1 MRQIVYAMKFLQFS
15 LYSVILTSL
24 VLIASCEDDIDF
36 AGDHVET
43 PVLFGLLDKTDS
55 LHYVKLT
62 RTFGGSNNSLEVAQ
76 IADSSYFQ
84 DAEIKIEEWASLP
97 PNNVNT
103 KVRTWVLRDTILTNK
118 VPGAF
123 YSPNQKVYYFK
134 TETFNISS
142 PPSVSDPNLN
152 VALKDEATYKLIA
165 TINGGQIVVNAETK
179 LVTGMAISQ
188 PSAAGALAFVKTV
201 NGVKQYNQ
209 LSLKANAGNA
219 KVIDAR
225 IQFFFN
231 EYFNGVPV
239 EKSFIWK
246 VGEANGDQISGSQA
260 TFVASGET
268 FYTLVKDNCTNDPT
282 ITKREMTSIR
292 VLMTGGSEEL
302 SKYILVNQPSSS
314 LAQNKPTFTNLS
326 RADGGPVIGI
336 FTSRMTNK
344 QDKPKF
350 NPTIPN
356 QRALDYL
363 SLKELCTGPITGLLL
378 FCSDN
383 PIDIN
388 NGESWICQ

>member
-1 MRQIVYAMKFLQFS
+1 MKFLQFS
-15 LYSVILTSL
+15 LYSIILTSL

-43 PVLFGLLDKTDS
+43 PVLFGLLDKNDS
-55 LHYVKLT
+55 LHYVKIT

-76 IADSSYFQ
+76 IEDSSYFQ
-84 DAEIKIEEWASLP
+84 DVDIKVEEWAPLP
-97 PNNVNT
+97 PNNVFT

-134 TETFNISS
+134 TETYNIAN
-142 PPSVSDPNLN
+142 PPVIGDPNTN
-152 VALKDEATYKLIA
+152 VALKDEATYRLTA
-165 TINGGQIVVNAETK
+165 SINGGQIVVNGETQ
-179 LVTGMAISQ
+179 LVGSMAITQ
-188 PSAAGALAFVKTV
+188 PSAGGSFSFVKTV
-201 NGVKQYNQ
+201 NGIKQYNT
-209 LSLKANAGNA
+209 LSLKANNGNA
-219 KVIDAR
+219 KVVDAR

-239 EKSFIWK
+239 QKSFIWK
-246 VGEANGDQISGSQA
+246 VGEQNGDQIVGSSA
-260 TFVASGET
+260 TFTAGGET
-268 FYTLVKDNCTNDPT
+268 FYNLVKQNCTNDPT

-292 VLMTGGSEEL
+292 LIMTGGSEDL

-314 LAQNKPTFTNLS
+314 LAQNKPSFTNLT
-326 RADGGPVIGI
+326 RTDGGPVIGI
-336 FTSRMTNK
+336 FSSRMTNK
-344 QDKPKF
+344 QDKAKF
-350 NPTIPN
+350 NPTLPN

-363 SLKELCTGPITGLLL
+363 SLKELCSGPITGLLL

-388 NGESWICQ
+388 AGESWVCQ